1 MARSLPEIL
10 DALATDLHDLRATL
24 SPVLAIA
31 TGQPAP
37 ARRTRTVRRKRS
49 RTPRPVTSSKGTRRV
64 VRKRVSAKIRA
75 QRIRQG
81 RYLAAVRPL
90 SKENRAKVKQVQAT
104 KGYPAAM
111 ALAKKLKN

>member
-1 MARSLPEIL
+1 MPRTLLEIL

-31 TGQPAP
+31 TGQPAT
-37 ARRTRTVRRKRS
+37 ARRIRTLRRKRT
-49 RTPRPVTSSKGTRRV
+49 RAPKRATPGKAVRRV
-64 VRKRVSAKIRA
+64 VRKRVSAKVRA
-75 QRIRQG
+75 QRVRQG

-90 SKENRAKVKQVQAT
+90 SKEDRAKVKQVQAA

-111 ALAKKLKN
+111 ALAKKLKK

>member
-1 MARSLPEIL
+1 MARSLTEIL

-31 TGQPAP
+31 TGQPVT
-37 ARRTRTVRRKRS
+37 ARRTRTLRRN
-49 RTPRPVTSSKGTRRV
+49 RTRAPRPVTSRKATRRV
-64 VRKRVSAKIRA
+64 VRKPASARILA
-75 QRIRQG
+75 QRVRQG

-90 SKENRAKVKQVQAT
+90 SKENRAKVKQVQAA

-111 ALAKKLKN
+111 ALAKNLKK

>member
-1 MARSLPEIL
+1 MARPLSQIL
-10 DALATDLHDLRATL
+10 DALAADLQDLRAIL

-31 TGQPAP
+31 TGQPAT
-37 ARRTRTVRRKRS
+37 ARRTRTVRRKRA
-49 RTPRPVTSSKGTRRV
+49 RAPRPAATRKAARRV

-75 QRIRQG
+75 QRVRQG

-90 SKENRAKVKQVQAT
+90 SKENRAKVKQVQAA

-111 ALAKKLKN
+111 ALAKKLKK